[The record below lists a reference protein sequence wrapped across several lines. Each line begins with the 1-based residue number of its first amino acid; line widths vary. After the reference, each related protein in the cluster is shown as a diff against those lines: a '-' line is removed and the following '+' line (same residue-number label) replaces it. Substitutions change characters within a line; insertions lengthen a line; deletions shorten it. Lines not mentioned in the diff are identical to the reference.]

1 MLLHLPAV
9 TRWDAAEAEVY
20 NGLRHNGTAKT
31 ERNIVTVKRIE
42 VFYAGDVVRCL
53 LFFIDIFSYTPFK

>member
-1 MLLHLPAV
+1 MLLPLHTV

-31 ERNIVTVKRIE
+31 ERNFVTVKGIE
-42 VFYAGDVVRCL
+42 VFYAGVVARCL
-53 LFFIDIFSYTPFK
+53 LLFIGIFG